1 MHEGHR
7 QRLTDRFLKEGL
19 EGFEEHEILEYL
31 LFFVLPRVDTNP
43 IAHRLIET
51 FGSLSGVLEAQ
62 PEDLAQIEGIGPK
75 AAAFICMFPEIFRA
89 YERSKLG
96 KRPCIKSIRDA
107 CDFAKSLLFGKAFE
121 QFYVIWLDT
130 QNRIIHYERLSEGSI
145 SESPVYLNKIAAAA
159 LRHHAVKGIIT
170 HNHPGG
176 NVTPSKADLSTTHDI
191 MKTLNLLSIDL
202 LDHIIVSD
210 NTAFSFQAD
219 SLMGKRAYKNKDA
232 YTAEYS
238 GVKEFG
244 PGISEYLLSI
254 E

>member
-31 LFFVLPRVDTNP
+31 LFYVLPRIDTNP
-43 IAHRLIET
+43 IAHKLMDT
-51 FGSLSGVLEAQ
+51 FGSLSGVFEADS
-62 PEDLAQIEGIGPK
+62 EDLQLIEGIGPK
-75 AAAFICMFPEIFRA
+75 AAAFLSMFPEVFRA

-96 KRPCIKSIRDA
+96 KRPCIKAIKDA
-107 CDFAKSLLFGKAFE
+107 CEFVKTLLFGKAFE

-130 QNRIIHYERLSEGSI
+130 QNRVIHYERLSEGSI

-159 LRHHAVKGIIT
+159 LRHHAVKGIIA

-176 NVTPSKADLSTTHDI
+176 NVTPSKADISTTHDI
-191 MKTLNLLSIDL
+191 MKALNLLGIDL
-202 LDHIIVSD
+202 IDHIIVSE

-219 SLMGKRAYKNKDA
+219 SLMGKRAYKHKDA
-232 YTAEYS
+232 YAAEYT
-238 GVKEFG
+238 GVKEFA
-244 PGISEYLLSI
+244 PEPYNSQ
-254 E
+254 